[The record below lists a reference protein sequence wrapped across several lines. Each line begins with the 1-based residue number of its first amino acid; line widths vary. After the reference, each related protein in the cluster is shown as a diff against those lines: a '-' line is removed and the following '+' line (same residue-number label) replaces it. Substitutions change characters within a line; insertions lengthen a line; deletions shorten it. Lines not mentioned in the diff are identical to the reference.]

1 MPAPWVKWNLAGMF
15 DRTIRP
21 YLLILCLVLAVS
33 FLAGTIAPSSIRRQ
47 MTEMF
52 QAIAGNYRGL
62 AGGMLFFNILL
73 QNVMATIFVLISGV
87 IGGVIPALAIGSNG
101 FGLGVLYR
109 QAAEASGYWKAALK
123 VLPYGVFEIPALLI
137 AASYGLWLGVM
148 VVRRVRGKES
158 TLLRVQL
165 EHAFRRYF
173 AVVFP
178 LLVVAAAIETVLIL
192 RLE

>member
-1 MPAPWVKWNLAGMF
+1 MF
-15 DRTIRP
+15 DRTIKP
-21 YLLILCLVLAVS
+21 YILLLTLIFAAS
-33 FLAGTIAPSSIRRQ
+33 FLVGTVAPSSIRRQ

-52 QAIAGNYRGL
+52 QLVVGSYRGL
-62 AGGMLFFNILL
+62 AGGMLFFNILV
-73 QNVMATIFVLISGV
+73 QNVMASIFVLISGV
-87 IGGVIPALAIGSNG
+87 VVGIIPAFAIGSNG

-109 QAAEASGYWKAALK
+109 QAAEVSGYSKAALK

-148 VVRRVRGKES
+148 VVRRMRGKEVPPLGS
-158 TLLRVQL
+158 QI

-178 LLVVAAAIETVLIL
+178 LLVIAAAIETALIL
-192 RLE
+192 RLQ

>member
-1 MPAPWVKWNLAGMF
+1 MNLAGTF
-15 DRTIRP
+15 DRTIKP
-21 YLLILCLVLAVS
+21 YILILTLIFAAS
-33 FLAGTIAPSSIRRQ
+33 FLAGTVAPSSIRRQ

-52 QAIAGNYRGL
+52 QAVVGNYRGL
-62 AGGMLFFNILL
+62 AGGALFFNILV
-73 QNVMATIFVLISGV
+73 QNVTATIFVLLSGV
-87 IGGVIPALAIGSNG
+87 IVGIIPTFAIGSNG

-109 QAAEASGYWKAALK
+109 QTAELSDYSKAALK

-148 VVRRVRGKES
+148 VVRRMRGKES
-158 TLLRVQL
+158 TLLRSNM

-178 LLVVAAAIETVLIL
+178 LLIVAAAIETALIL
-192 RLE
+192 WLQ